1 MLKQSNTQLNT
12 CRVRTGDQWSMEHR
26 LPLISEFIGARCSGL
41 EVGKENQAKREG
53 QFRLILR
60 KFAERTKGE
69 DYKFR
74 RRRIGI
80 YKTHELSVKRYLHT

>member
-1 MLKQSNTQLNT
+1 MLQQSNTQLNT

-41 EVGKENQAKREG
+41 ESGKENQAKREV

-60 KFAERTKGE
+60 KFAEGLKERIINSGE
-69 DYKFR
+69 GGSGFIK
-74 RRRIGI
+74 
-80 YKTHELSVKRYLHT
+80 HMNCL